1 MRPAANG
8 CVTRIYDDLAAVAN
22 TYDADISKQAD
33 DPQGGNDEKGHSLSM
48 LIRTPGTWMRKIL
61 VMGLPGAGKTTLAN
75 VLAPL
80 LNAVV
85 FNADAVR
92 ANLSRD
98 LGFSH
103 EDRVEH
109 ARRMGWICDRVVEAG
124 GTAIADFIC
133 PTEET
138 RAAFG
143 EAFTIWLDRISVGRF
158 EDTNRMFVAPGRHD
172 LRVSA
177 EGTVQYW
184 AEQAL
189 ARLRPAFDPQ
199 KPTALF
205 IGRYQPFHPGHQH
218 LIEEGLRR
226 VGQVCIAVGDTHG
239 IDEKNPLSFFAVK
252 QRIEAAL
259 SSSAGRFM
267 VMPLP
272 NITNVF
278 FGRDVGYAVERIVLD
293 EATEAISATTI
304 RQLSTIPQGR

>member
-1 MRPAANG
+1 
-8 CVTRIYDDLAAVAN
+8 
-22 TYDADISKQAD
+22 
-33 DPQGGNDEKGHSLSM
+33 
-48 LIRTPGTWMRKIL
+48 MRKIL
-61 VMGLPGAGKTTLAN
+61 IMGLPGAGKTTLAT

-103 EDRVEH
+103 ADRIEH
-109 ARRMGWICDRVVEAG
+109 ARRMGWMCDRVVESG
-124 GTAIADFIC
+124 STAIADFIC

-143 EAFTIWLDRISVGRF
+143 DAFTIWLDRISASRF
-158 EDTNRMFVAPGRHD
+158 EDTSRMFVAPVRFE
-172 LRVSA
+172 LRVTA
-177 EGTVQYW
+177 EGSPQYW
-184 AEQAL
+184 ADRVLMQ
-189 ARLRPAFDPQ
+189 LRPAFDPQ

-205 IGRYQPFHPGHQH
+205 LGRYQPFHQGHQR

-226 VGQVCIAVGDTHG
+226 VGQVCIAVRDTHG
-239 IDEKNPLSFFAVK
+239 INEKNPLPFFAVK

-259 SSSAGRFM
+259 SAYAGRF
-267 VMPLP
+267 VVVPLP

-278 FGRDVGYAVERIVLD
+278 YGRDVGYMVERIVLD
-293 EATEAISATTI
+293 EMTEAISATNV
-304 RQLSTIPQGR
+304 RSLSAVP